1 MNISSVNVVSL
12 SSTKMRKQS
21 ARVILDA
28 ELLKLMVALLLFIVF
43 SDNELHDETYEQ
55 TDGLM

>member
-28 ELLKLMVALLLFIVF
+28 ELLKLMVALLFIVF

>member
-28 ELLKLMVALLLFIVF
+28 ELLKLMVALLFVVF